1 MKFFFAVFALYC
13 SVFAMPPPSAITP
26 ELGGNVVGRKSV
38 AFAYPIQKV
47 HEFKKSMPAS
57 SVGSHRLLE
66 LSQPPASREV
76 TYLRDELISASDQ
89 LDRVLAK
96 MKVASLDSYHDALV
110 GDALSIVRTIDPVNP
125 SVSQVQQFKNAIK
138 ALENSIAGDLN
149 I

>member
-66 LSQPPASREV
+66 LFTASREV